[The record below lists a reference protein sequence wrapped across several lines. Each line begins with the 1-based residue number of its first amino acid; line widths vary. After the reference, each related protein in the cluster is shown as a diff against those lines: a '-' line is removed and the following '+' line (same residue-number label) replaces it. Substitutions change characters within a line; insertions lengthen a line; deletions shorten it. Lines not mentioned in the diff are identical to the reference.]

1 MALPTWNQGRGSPA
15 ASAVVRGALG
25 GAASVAVAPSDCITI
40 AGCFDTEAGEFAS
53 CVGELLPMRKMT
65 TRRTTIITQKTMTP
79 MTIPAMAPGDTAR
92 TEGGMDKERERDH
105 TPHLKADA
113 ITRRNIAACKKRT
126 KRTDF

>member
-53 CVGELLPMRKMT
+53 CVGELLPMRIMT

-79 MTIPAMAPGDTAR
+79 MTIPAMAPGDTTSEAALEAAAA
-92 TEGGMDKERERDH
+92 T
-105 TPHLKADA
+105 TPTNGVIDGTAG
-113 ITRRNIAACKKRT
+113 
-126 KRTDF
+126 